1 MQGVVWRARELCHL
15 EHAVVARVLHA
26 QLLKRDRKAKLH
38 AEVKHLGQLVG
49 ILQHQLGQRAKR
61 DLLAVVERVRLGH
74 GGKAVVDGVCRRKA
88 RRFEAKAREQ
98 RVGLNDLLDRLGA
111 CACLERDLRLHAVGH
126 QRVIAQARKGHG
138 RGGHLVAGAGR
149 GVGTLARARLE
160 VRRQRVTHA
169 AYGQANGALADDLRV
184 HEHEVRVRLEE
195 LVLLELTVI
204 RVHDGKRGARS
215 VGRGN
220 RRHHYDGRVYGACD
234 CLGRVEDLAATDAND
249 DVRAL
254 LARVAHKAVNL
265 GLRALAVE
273 LVKVK
278 CDIGI
283 GKALLH
289 HIAGTTDAARGYDD
303 KGLLAV
309 ACHIA
314 AELCQLPGALNVL
327 AGTDEHA
334 CHNSSLRRS
343 VCKRLAAAHGQQA
356 DNIMRHIWR
365 SGAKRCHYPS
375 CFGILTPSAMWTR
388 PV

>member
-1 MQGVVWRARELCHL
+1 M
-15 EHAVVARVLHA
+15 
-26 QLLKRDRKAKLH
+26 
-38 AEVKHLGQLVG
+38 
-49 ILQHQLGQRAKR
+49 
-61 DLLAVVERVRLGH
+61 
-74 GGKAVVDGVCRRKA
+74 CRREA
-88 RRFEAKAREQ
+88 RRLEAKAGKQ
-98 RVGLNDLLDRLGA
+98 RVGLDDLLDRLGA
-111 CACLERDLRLHAVGH
+111 RPRLERDLRLHAVGH

-149 GVGTLARARLE
+149 GIGALARACLE
-160 VRRQRVTHA
+160 VRRQRVAHA

-195 LVLLELTVI
+195 LVLLELAVI
-204 RVHDGKRGARS
+204 RVHDGKRGARRI
-215 VGRGN
+215 GRGD
-220 RRHHYDGRVYGACD
+220 RRHHHDGRVHGACD

-254 LARVAHKAVNL
+254 LARVAHEAVDFR
-265 GLRALAVE
+265 LRALAVE

-289 HIAGTTDAARGYDD
+289 HVAGTTDAASGYHDE
-303 KGLLAV
+303 GLLAV
-309 ACHIA
+309 ICHIA
-314 AELCQLPGALNVL
+314 AELCQLPWTLNVL

-343 VCKRLAAAHGQQA
+343 VCRRLAATHGRQAH
-356 DNIMRHIWR
+356 DIMRHVWR
-365 SGAKRCHYPS
+365 RIARHGCHPS
-375 CFGILTPSAMWTR
+375 YFGILMPCAMCTR